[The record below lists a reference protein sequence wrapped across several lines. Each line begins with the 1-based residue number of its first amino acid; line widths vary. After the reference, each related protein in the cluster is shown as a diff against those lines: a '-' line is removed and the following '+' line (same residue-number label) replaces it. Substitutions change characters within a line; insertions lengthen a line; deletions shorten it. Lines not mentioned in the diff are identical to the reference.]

1 MIRFLQA
8 YSLAEVFGARCR
20 VQATALNLGWELVA
34 TSQIAISPHFGSAP
48 VFSSCVWVL
57 DYPKD
62 KICVHVVHKSPDGAA
77 DTTFV
82 RLMPENSVELCARS
96 VSYENCY
103 LLSGKRSAAKAL
115 VAPLNFTTRCG
126 RPQGMASFSQVLFS
140 VRSSAVI
147 CLRNTTMT
155 NHMFVIVPS
164 AAMWDC
170 VPSVGLGCLSIVSF
184 RT

>member
-1 MIRFLQA
+1 MPCPSYCIESRLGVVCNLQDCNHT
-8 YSLAEVFGARCR
+8 SL
-20 VQATALNLGWELVA
+20 WERSCA
-34 TSQIAISPHFGSAP
+34 
-48 VFSSCVWVL
+48 SCVWVL
-57 DYPKD
+57 DYPKNQT
-62 KICVHVVHKSPDGAA
+62 CVHVVHKSPDGAA
-77 DTTFV
+77 DETLV

-96 VSYENCY
+96 ASYENCS

-115 VAPLNFTTRCG
+115 VAPLNSTTRCG
-126 RPQGMASFSQVLFS
+126 RPKGIASFSQVLFS

-155 NHMFVIVPS
+155 KPMFVIVPS